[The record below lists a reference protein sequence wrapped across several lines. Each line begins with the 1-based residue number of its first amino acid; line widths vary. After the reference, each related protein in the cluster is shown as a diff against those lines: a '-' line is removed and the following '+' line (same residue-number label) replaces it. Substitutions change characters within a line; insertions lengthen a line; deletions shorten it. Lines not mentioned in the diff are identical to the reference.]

1 MLTARI
7 SIALGGSLL
16 ILILLLVIA
25 VSTAF
30 FFYRYTLPPLP
41 ARLRIILSLLRA
53 LSLSLIFLI
62 LFEPIFRLISSSN
75 QSPVLAVLI
84 DDSQSMTIKD
94 GNGDRAKIVKQFLQ
108 KKQFRNVPSDVRV
121 QYYKVAS
128 KLGSSEGG
136 IPDSL
141 SFKGETTDLSAVLS
155 EVKEQIQRENI
166 QTLVLIT
173 DGEYTTGK
181 NPIYAAEALGIPV
194 YTVGVGDTSDQ
205 KDILVEKIATNN
217 IAYAETRVPV
227 DVTIK
232 SSGYKNENVEVLLT
246 EGVGT
251 VDRKVV
257 QLQEGT
263 REYPLRLF
271 IEPKDDGTRKFTV
284 NVSHLPGELTEKNNT
299 RSFFV
304 KVLRSKLQVLL
315 IAGSPSPDVSAVRQA
330 LVEDEHFSVRS
341 LVQKDETGFYVGG
354 FTNTAADSAD
364 CFVFV
369 GYPTAAADG
378 GTIQKLL
385 EIIEREKKPILF
397 VNSKTI
403 SYDRLRM
410 FESILP
416 FTWSDVNTDEILVFP
431 SIVEKHNLHPLITLE
446 GNMTA
451 ENWQK
456 LPPIYKTQTFFK
468 MKPESDMLAAVR
480 LQNVDLAEPLIL
492 IRSINRQKTFAITG
506 HGIWR
511 WRLLA
516 QNNSQT
522 DKFFS
527 LLISNAVRWLTT
539 KEDVKNVRIVPA
551 KETFTTAE
559 PVEFTAQVY
568 DEQIKPVGDAE
579 VVVDLMRGKEKFPL
593 VFHAVGDGLY
603 EGSIDGV
610 GEGDYTFTGKA
621 SSGGKIFGEDKGR
634 ISVGQMNAEF
644 IDTKMNKSLLEQI
657 AYRTGGKYYDIN
669 QADAIAGDLGKD
681 IKFTPK
687 EIIQTSEIELWNW
700 KYLAAVIVLLLGIEW
715 FLRKRNG
722 ML

>member
-1 MLTARI
+1 
-7 SIALGGSLL
+7 
-16 ILILLLVIA
+16 VIA

-378 GTIQKLL
+378 GNIQKLL

-634 ISVGQMNAEF
+634 ISVGQMNVEF
-644 IDTKMNKSLLEQI
+644 LETKMNKPVLEQI
-657 AYRTGGKYYDIN
+657 AYRTGGKYYDIK
-669 QADAIAGDLGKD
+669 QADEITTDLQKD
-681 IKFTPK
+681 VKFTPK
-687 EIIQTSEIELWNW
+687 EIVQTSEIELWNW
-700 KYLAAVIVLLLGIEW
+700 KYLAAAIVLLLGIEW